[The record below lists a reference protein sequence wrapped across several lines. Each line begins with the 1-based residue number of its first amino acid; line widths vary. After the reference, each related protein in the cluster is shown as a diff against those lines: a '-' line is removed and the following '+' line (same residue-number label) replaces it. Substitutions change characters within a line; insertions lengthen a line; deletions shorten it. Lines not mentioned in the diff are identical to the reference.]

1 MADIVEMTRRGSAT
15 EAKST
20 EAKSTGAKSAG
31 VTSTVANEQRQ
42 RRERQLVGLL
52 QAVERRIL
60 RDHREIAALRAKQ
73 AADARDLEQ
82 LRTLL
87 QVMLTLAEQ
96 GPQLLGIPGGGGLFG
111 AQGGDLPTV
120 TRDPPF
126 HRLQQV
132 QELPV
137 APLALRVR
145 AFRLRPLR
153 LRPLRLR
160 VSRGAAALH
169 FDDVGHGCGRRFAL
183 GRACGRA
190 SGET

>member
-96 GPQLLGIPGGGGLFG
+96 GAEREPGLSH
-111 AQGGDLPTV
+111 DELE
-120 TRDPPF
+120 RSIR
-126 HRLQQV
+126 RL
-132 QELPV
+132 
-137 APLALRVR
+137 
-145 AFRLRPLR
+145 LR
-153 LRPLRLR
+153 L
-160 VSRGAAALH
+160 AASANR
-169 FDDVGHGCGRRFAL
+169 DR
-183 GRACGRA
+183 
-190 SGET
+190 